1 MIKMIDRKIEFES
14 CKRSLHDLSELL
26 NNNREL
32 EETGSKGLQEHFETH
47 PDLLLLMGDCFLP
60 SLSPAAYQREFSIL
74 GEFRADFAISNE
86 DRSKFLFI
94 EFENAKEDSVFVK
107 KTDGKTVITYEWS
120 PRFEHGF
127 SQIVDWH
134 YRMDDLR
141 RSSKIQ
147 EHFGSNVLDYE
158 GILII
163 GRDEFIRDAG
173 GGSRLRWRKEKVL
186 VDNHRVHC
194 LTFDGLLTELAG
206 RFEFI
211 EAIRSDKF

>member
-1 MIKMIDRKIEFES
+1 M
-14 CKRSLHDLSELL
+14 
-26 NNNREL
+26 
-32 EETGSKGLQEHFETH
+32 
-47 PDLLLLMGDCFLP
+47 
-60 SLSPAAYQREFSIL
+60 
-74 GEFRADFAISNE
+74 
-86 DRSKFLFI
+86 
-94 EFENAKEDSVFVK
+94 FVK

-127 SQIVDWH
+127 SQVVDWH

-141 RSSKIQ
+141 RTSKIQ

-173 GGSRLRWRKEKVL
+173 GESRLRWRKEKVFI
-186 VDNHRVHC
+186 DNHRVHC
-194 LTFDGLLTELAG
+194 LTFDGLLTELTG

-211 EAIRSDKF
+211 DAIRSDKM